1 MVGGLRDR
9 GDAGK
14 LAIVAGGA
22 PRRDARVVHRRGGPK
37 AVVLL
42 WQVEQ
47 SCDVGMWLAGLP
59 TTPPVPVWQL
69 AQPEVMPV

>member
-1 MVGGLRDR
+1 MPVWFIG
-9 GDAGK
+9 
-14 LAIVAGGA
+14 VA
-22 PRRDARVVHRRGGPK
+22 GPK

-69 AQPEVMPV
+69 AQPEVMPA